1 MKACQSTRSTT
12 RNRGKELLT
21 FTVAASTV
29 ALLGALSAPQAM
41 AYTVTE
47 SFDLDEVLVS
57 FWGKTLAE
65 SPFAICNRSGCP
77 TMVDKKTADILYPVD
92 NDFGFWVTDFVGAA
106 TKYRDNVYEEGWAG
120 NFTDA
125 SSGETGLAVANVD
138 TSVFKAKYPYGSWLM
153 GLGDNS
159 VKAETEHYSVME
171 HVLSCFETIP
181 YYYADPV
188 TGDQAVLEDPATG
201 LPIFDCSIGA
211 LDDSLF
217 MVVDGEVTDIPL
229 IDGLPTMPPNESTL
243 LNDIAVSDDYS
254 LSLKDDGKAKYRF
267 GTGYKKPTDMRIY
280 KRMALPQEW
289 KDNPGTAYQVTKARL
304 TIKHTITN
312 NPNDQIRPEDM
323 ENEAARGVKPGYTD
337 TGDGYWVSDRDCY
350 EGDGHLIP
358 AGTVLKTPLF
368 IDGPV
373 DSPLP
378 LSEDLE
384 EGLTNAWYTTID
396 REPFEWAYA
405 NGQSPV
411 PVDDGSLGALITGPR
426 WRLIPPKFG
435 QDLPGLDIPLIPCSE
450 VPFDSANIKYTH
462 GDLAETTINLLDW
475 GEVCYEDW
483 PDPGDYTC
491 VTESPLSTSQGW
503 IDAYA
508 NPQNIV
514 QYVNSAGVPISVNG
528 SPMTEDF
535 DLTIYVK
542 GDKKAVRLYSATLDI
557 EYTGETP
564 PPVDTDDDGI
574 PDDVDNCPTVPNP
587 DQADTDGDGIGDACD
602 DTPPPDD
609 QDGDGV
615 PDAEDN
621 CPTVANGSQNDRD
634 ADGVGDVCDNC
645 RVVFNPDQADSDG
658 DGIGDVCDFF

>member
-12 RNRGKELLT
+12 RNRSKELLT

-41 AYTVTE
+41 AYSVTHNF
-47 SFDLDEVLVS
+47 STADVQGAWSGATAGEVPV
-57 FWGKTLAE
+57 F
-65 SPFAICNRSGCP
+65 ICTSCP
-77 TMVDKKTADILYPVD
+77 PMIDKKTGDTLYPVESV
-92 NDFGFWVTDFVGAA
+92 FGFEVVDFVGAA
-106 TKYRDNVYEEGWAG
+106 SKVIDWDWAEGFAG
-120 NFTDA
+120 DFVDA
-125 SSGETGLAVANVD
+125 DTGETGLAVANVD
-138 TSVFKAKYPYGSWLM
+138 TAVFKAKYPYGSWLM

-181 YYYADPV
+181 YYYADPA
-188 TGDQAVLEDPATG
+188 TGAQAVLEDPATG

-217 MVVDGEVTDIPL
+217 LVVDGVVTDITL
-229 IDGLPTMPPNESTL
+229 EQALPTMPANESTL
-243 LNDIAVSDDYS
+243 LNDIAVSEDYS

-267 GTGYKKPTDMRIY
+267 GTGYKKPTDMRMY
-280 KRMALPQEW
+280 AKMPLPLEW
-289 KDNPGTAYQVTKARL
+289 KAEGANFQVTKARL

-337 TGDGYWVSDRDCY
+337 TGGGFWVSDRECY

-358 AGTVLKTPLF
+358 VGTVLKTPLF

-411 PVDDGSLGALITGPR
+411 AVDDGSLGALISGPR
-426 WRLIPPKFG
+426 WRLKPPKFG
-435 QDLPGLDIPLIPCSE
+435 QDLPALDIPLIPCSE

-462 GDLAETTINLLDW
+462 GELTETIIDLLDW
-475 GEVCYEDW
+475 GEVCYD
-483 PDPGDYTC
+483 DPAFGC
-491 VTESPLSTSQGW
+491 VTESPLSTSKGW
-503 IDAYA
+503 VDYTA
-508 NPQNIV
+508 NPQNI
-514 QYVNSAGVPISVNG
+514 YWFTRAKDGVPVSING
-528 SPMTEDF
+528 APLTQDF
-535 DLTIYVK
+535 DLVVYVK
-542 GDKKAVRLYSATLDI
+542 GDKKAVRLYTATLDI

-564 PPVDTDDDGI
+564 ATDTDGDGV
-574 PDDVDNCPTVPNP
+574 PDDVDNCPAVPNG
-587 DQADTDGDGIGDACD
+587 DQADTDGDGIGDACEAA
-602 DTPPPDD
+602 PPPPEDA
-609 QDGDGV
+609 DGDNV
-615 PDAEDN
+615 PDDLDN
-621 CPTVANGSQNDRD
+621 CPTIANGSQNDRD
-634 ADGVGDVCDNC
+634 GDGVGDVCDNC
-645 RVVFNPDQADSDG
+645 MVIFNPNQADSDG
-658 DGIGDVCDFF
+658 DGVGDVCDIW